1 MQMTSRKNK
10 NISIIKIQRNVI
22 ADVFFLHAKIEVIN
36 QNKRIR
42 SIKALNILTR
52 LIILKKK
59 K

>member
-36 QNKRIR
+36 QNIRIR